1 LGLIQKGITG
11 KDTSY
16 TYDALNRMTAVEDG
30 TNEFKAL
37 YEYTKSG
44 RIQSVTTPVLK
55 TRYGYDGDGNLT
67 LLQIHDEKQGRLLAD
82 NTYHFDRNGNQIS
95 KKTLSGETT
104 YAYDVLGQL
113 IAEHSPYSSTTY
125 GYDKAG
131 NRTFLENEYR
141 REDYSYQNNSLTDR
155 TVTKKGLAFA
165 DFGGAA
171 PEEAAKSYLG
181 GAVGEGSSTQ
191 NVISYHYIYDAQ
203 GNTLSDGENN
213 YTYDALNRIAQ
224 VTTKAGDI
232 QRNHY
237 DAEGLRHQME
247 ENGELVSFLYSD
259 REAILEED
267 TAGNRVRYIRGHEL
281 LASDCA
287 AARTYYHYA
296 SDEMGSITH
305 IVDEEGEIRNCY
317 EYDAFGNFV
326 VQEETVKNRFGFTG
340 EIRDALTGQYYLRAR
355 FYNPVVARF
364 LNEDIYYGDGLNL
377 YAYCHNNPVGYI
389 DPSGHICEDKYAAI
403 ESIRKE
409 HGLTAEQALNKYKEL
424 RNSGMSAQEIRNTI
438 ENSGRNGNG
447 AGEGGRYTEIYY
459 TGETKVGGE
468 TRDISRKVYQ
478 RNDIDWDRIDPATG
492 LSNREIA
499 LKGGAPYWSDGTK
512 IELHHLLQKEPG
524 PMVEIPA
531 SMHDKYYK
539 TLHGLVG
546 DGESFRNNPVLEKQY
561 NNFRSKYWRW
571 RAKNL

>member
-1 LGLIQKGITG
+1 
-11 KDTSY
+11 
-16 TYDALNRMTAVEDG
+16 
-30 TNEFKAL
+30 
-37 YEYTKSG
+37 
-44 RIQSVTTPVLK
+44 
-55 TRYGYDGDGNLT
+55 
-67 LLQIHDEKQGRLLAD
+67 
-82 NTYHFDRNGNQIS
+82 
-95 KKTLSGETT
+95 
-104 YAYDVLGQL
+104 
-113 IAEHSPYSSTTY
+113 
-125 GYDKAG
+125 
-131 NRTFLENEYR
+131 
-141 REDYSYQNNSLTDR
+141 
-155 TVTKKGLAFA
+155 LAFA

-247 ENGELVSFLYSD
+247 ENGELISFLYSD

-305 IVDEEGEIRNCY
+305 IVDEEGKLQNRY
-317 EYDAFGNFV
+317 EYDAFGNMV
-326 VQEETVKNRFGFTG
+326 VQEETIKNRFGFTG
-340 EIRDALTGQYYLRAR
+340 EIRDALTRQYYLRAR

-364 LNEDIYYGDGLNL
+364 LNEDTYYGDGLNL

-424 RNSGMSAQEIRNTI
+424 RNSGMSAQEIRKTI
-438 ENSGRNGNG
+438 ENSGRNGSG
-447 AGEGGRYTEIYY
+447 AGEGGNSSVYNWSNDDIQTATDKIHTAQSGDTWYGNKNPIAVTVSADGRVIVSKNNGVPGPKARAKAIEIF
-459 TGETKVGGE
+459 GSAVEFVRGGE
-468 TRDISRKVYQ
+468 KSDYKKTIRGGNHAEARGIQYMIDHNIDTTNAKQAISHYSCADCMRKQEKHQIINITGTADKHNGKITRKK
-478 RNDIDWDRIDPATG
+478 
-492 LSNREIA
+492 
-499 LKGGAPYWSDGTK
+499 KG
-512 IELHHLLQKEPG
+512 
-524 PMVEIPA
+524 
-531 SMHDKYYK
+531 
-539 TLHGLVG
+539 
-546 DGESFRNNPVLEKQY
+546 
-561 NNFRSKYWRW
+561 
-571 RAKNL
+571 